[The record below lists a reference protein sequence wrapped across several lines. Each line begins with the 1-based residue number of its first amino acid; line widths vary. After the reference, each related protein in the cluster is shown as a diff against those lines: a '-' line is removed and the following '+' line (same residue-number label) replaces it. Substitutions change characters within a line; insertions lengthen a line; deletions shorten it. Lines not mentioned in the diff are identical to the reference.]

1 MVGTLSFTFPFF
13 RHMLCNKKFYHHTLF
28 HVNWWHVSRFFF
40 FFTSEN
46 PSRKK
51 VGSVAKV
58 AWKSS
63 DKNMCQLV
71 FLIVKL
77 KKKRRHNFS
86 AHLFL
91 LSLSFILSLSP
102 PHTHHPLWS
111 HSHKCVSVCIYA
123 CMYLWCEY
131 MYSCIYKWKIKVH
144 VLLKSKLV

>member
-77 KKKRRHNFS
+77 KKKGDITFQHICFFS
-86 AHLFL
+86 HSALFS
-91 LSLSFILSLSP
+91 LSL
-102 PHTHHPLWS
+102 HPTPTTPSGLTLTNAYL
-111 HSHKCVSVCIYA
+111 CVFMHVCIYGVNI
-123 CMYLWCEY
+123 
-131 MYSCIYKWKIKVH
+131 CIH
-144 VLLKSKLV
+144 VFTNEK